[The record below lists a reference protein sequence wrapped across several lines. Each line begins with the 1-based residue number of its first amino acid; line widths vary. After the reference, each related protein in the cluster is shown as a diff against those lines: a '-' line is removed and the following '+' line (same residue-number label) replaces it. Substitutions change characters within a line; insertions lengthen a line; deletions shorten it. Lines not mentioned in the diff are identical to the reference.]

1 MRARVAFAAGVAALV
16 AAATITAC
24 SNDSTKHSA
33 PRNTQV
39 LPGDYSGSGPGTL
52 VAAQPLTTVDPELSG
67 LTSISARI
75 TYVSTSGINDS
86 HPKVTGTVFLPK
98 GKAPDGGWRIIALAN
113 PGSGIQ
119 SDCAPSSSPSLLGL
133 LPTVRL
139 MVGAGYLVA
148 ITDYQGLGLAE
159 TYHPYLDSTTEGFN
173 LIDLAR
179 ATRKLVPEASTN
191 WIAVGTGQGGQAAW
205 AAAELAT
212 DYGGGLRP
220 QGAVALAP
228 TAALEW
234 LADASAAGN
243 LNHDQEVMLQHYL
256 AVMPQA
262 YPGFPI
268 EDYRRGVARDHW
280 DTLSAC
286 RGPAVADRTN
296 LLATLDP
303 HDLGPSTPAAT
314 DALRGYLRKATLP
327 QAPAAAPML
336 ITAGAPDGLV
346 PPDQTA
352 AAVDK
357 ACAMGDV
364 IDYVANPDDADALGW
379 ITDRFNGV
387 PAPNT
392 CGGATTTS
400 STPTS
405 TASAKTDDTDQSTPN
420 TEEVTATTPATQQP
434 DSDTEQPPARNEPP
448 PAPAPAPAAANNGDG
463 Q

>member
-1 MRARVAFAAGVAALV
+1 MAGTALRVAAAALV
-16 AAATITAC
+16 AAMTIAGC
-24 SNDSTKHSA
+24 SDGRSDHSTQ
-33 PRNTQV
+33 RTGQV
-39 LPGDYSGSGPGTL
+39 LPGDYSGAGPGTL
-52 VAAQPLTTVDPELSG
+52 VAAQPLTTVDPELAG
-67 LTSISARI
+67 LTAISARI

-86 HPKVTGTVFLPK
+86 HPKVTGSVFLPK
-98 GKAPDGGWRIIALAN
+98 GKPPDGGWRIIALAN

-119 SDCAPSSSPSLLGL
+119 SDCAPSASPSLLGL

-148 ITDYQGLGLAE
+148 ITDYQGIGLDE

-191 WIAVGTGQGGQAAW
+191 WVAVGTGQGGQAAW

-234 LADASAAGN
+234 LADASAEGN
-243 LNHDQEVMLQHYL
+243 LSHDQQLMLQQYL

-268 EDYRRGVARDHW
+268 EDYRRGAARDHW
-280 DTLSAC
+280 STLSAC
-286 RGPAVADRTN
+286 RGPAVADRTSV
-296 LLATLDP
+296 LDSLGP
-303 HDLGPSTPAAT
+303 HDLGPTTPEAT
-314 DALRGYLRKATLP
+314 DALRGYLRKTTLP

-336 ITAGAPDGLV
+336 ITPGPPDGLV
-346 PPDQTA
+346 PPEQTA
-352 AAVDK
+352 AAVER

-364 IDYVANPDDADALGW
+364 IDYVQPDEADALGW

-392 CGGATTTS
+392 CGGASTS
-400 STPTS
+400 ATPTS
-405 TASAKTDDTDQSTPN
+405 TTSSSRDLSDSDQPTSESAP
-420 TEEVTATTPATQQP
+420 VPATTERPA
-434 DSDTEQPPARNEPP
+434 PP
-448 PAPAPAPAAANNGDG
+448 PAESGDAG
-463 Q
+463 